1 MTSKI
6 VISVIWRELENVIS
20 SNMVVFMVLVVLD
33 SER

>member
-6 VISVIWRELENVIS
+6 VISVTWRELENVIS